1 MTMMQET
8 ECSPAFSLEHKGCV
22 LPVSPEADGTDV
34 VSVPLDSGRLR
45 ARFAFQEPSM
55 PQPIT
60 AALPIGVST
69 GGAVDI
75 KAVARLDTE
84 GKTVNQVFSELSRF
98 LSKTELEPEWLCLA
112 NMLDDANE
120 AVYGARHSRLW
131 PESFSHDRISVSVCT
146 GNSEGWIIHVDWISR
161 RPLADSFERK
171 YSVMPLLRAK
181 VFSSDHA
188 WTLARL
194 LSRLIDAS

>member
-1 MTMMQET
+1 
-8 ECSPAFSLEHKGCV
+8 
-22 LPVSPEADGTDV
+22 
-34 VSVPLDSGRLR
+34 
-45 ARFAFQEPSM
+45 M

-60 AALPIGVST
+60 AALPMGVSAT
-69 GGAVDI
+69 GAVDV

-84 GKTVNQVFSELSRF
+84 GKTVSQVFSDLSRA
-98 LSKTELEPEWLCLA
+98 LYKTELEPEWLCPA

-131 PESFSHDRISVSVCT
+131 PESFAYDRISVSVCT

-161 RPLADSFERK
+161 RPPVDAIERT
-171 YSVMPLLRAK
+171 YAVMPLLRAK

-188 WTLARL
+188 WTLARVIARL
-194 LSRLIDAS
+194 LDAA